1 MAPLMRAPVSMRL
14 MVMDTP
20 EWFEL
25 LEFGRHEPAAET
37 SAAQMLALFVDDSG
51 ARAGAAIAEHRSRQ
65 IVQRVD
71 HAGHRVRIDAHAPDR
86 HMLDFKAE
94 FPGAGGDVGKAGL
107 PRLLLIRPVADDRLE
122 THLLDPVEIL
132 AGELARAG
140 VFIVDLAHV
149 HDCSSGCTLP
159 PHYAAT
165 GGASIDAS
173 GEREP
178 QRVIHASSRQQLLE
192 FAILGKLIPACP
204 AMRNRLDTE
213 HMRRRLLVA
222 PHLQPGK

>member
-71 HAGHRVRIDAHAPDR
+71 HAGHRVRIDAHAPAPR
-86 HMLDFKAE
+86 RPAFKADVPR
-94 FPGAGGDVGKAGL
+94 PG
-107 PRLLLIRPVADDRLE
+107 
-122 THLLDPVEIL
+122 
-132 AGELARAG
+132 
-140 VFIVDLAHV
+140 
-149 HDCSSGCTLP
+149 
-159 PHYAAT
+159 
-165 GGASIDAS
+165 
-173 GEREP
+173 
-178 QRVIHASSRQQLLE
+178 
-192 FAILGKLIPACP
+192 
-204 AMRNRLDTE
+204 
-213 HMRRRLLVA
+213 
-222 PHLQPGK
+222 